1 MRRDKKVSNSVLSA
15 IAGVIVVIALLAVM
29 NYYASGWDKTV
40 GIESSFLATFVGF
53 LVALFI
59 LFILFC
65 VGVALWKKSQSFF
78 NQVTVSHG
86 EKFQSIIRKF
96 WVSILF

>member
-40 GIESSFLATFVGF
+40 GIESSFLATFFSF
-53 LVALFI
+53 LAAIVI
-59 LFILFC
+59 LFAAFC
-65 VGVALWKKSQSFF
+65 VGVALSNRPRRRQ
-78 NQVTVSHG
+78 NRVV
-86 EKFQSIIRKF
+86 
-96 WVSILF
+96 ILDNHWYTRLGILLRRRRP